1 MLSDLLQ
8 SSVGDFLYNVG
19 FWVEYTLV
27 RLVRRLKS
35 VWRWLLRALGGLLVL
50 ALRPVVLALPG
61 VRATLRSPR
70 RLAGLL
76 LPLAAAAGVAF
87 LVHAVLTLPYV
98 LRVEADGQIVG
109 YVDSETVFDLSL
121 IHI

>member
-61 VRATLRSPR
+61 VRATLRSPGGWPGCCCRWPR
-70 RLAGLL
+70 RRAW
-76 LPLAAAAGVAF
+76 PF
-87 LVHAVLTLPYV
+87 WST
-98 LRVEADGQIVG
+98 RC
-109 YVDSETVFDLSL
+109 
-121 IHI
+121 